1 MMLFAQKEERRPI
14 MVVVFSCIII
24 LGNCLAKQAKKLNMT
39 RRQEMPIYNK
49 LVRDRIPEI
58 IKEQG
63 NTLSTRILENEE
75 YLNELRTK
83 LQEETNEYLEAESSA
98 EAIEELADIMEL
110 LYALAEVYGVTSEML
125 EQIRA
130 EKAEKR
136 GGFKERVYLIEV
148 EDAY

>member
-1 MMLFAQKEERRPI
+1 
-14 MVVVFSCIII
+14 
-24 LGNCLAKQAKKLNMT
+24 
-39 RRQEMPIYNK
+39 MPIYNK

-63 NTLSTRILENEE
+63 NTLSTRFLENEE

-83 LQEETNEYLEAESSA
+83 LQEETNEYLEAESST

-110 LYALAEVYGVTSEML
+110 LYALAEVHGVTSERL